1 MLQNATELKALFR
14 VRNQQIGQQVKSQ
27 FNKQIQILYIVLD
40 EVDLKMKS
48 AWTSLLKV
56 KNIMNT
62 HNSINH

>member
-1 MLQNATELKALFR
+1 M
-14 VRNQQIGQQVKSQ
+14 
-27 FNKQIQILYIVLD
+27 VLD

-56 KNIMNT
+56 KNIMNS